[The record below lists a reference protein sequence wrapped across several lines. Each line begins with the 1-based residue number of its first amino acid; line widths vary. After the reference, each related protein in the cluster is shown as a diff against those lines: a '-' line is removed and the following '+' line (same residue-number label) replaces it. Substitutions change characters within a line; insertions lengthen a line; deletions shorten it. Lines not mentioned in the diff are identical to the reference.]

1 MKPAPAPATSEPY
14 VPQPGVIEQNEMF
27 DYALKHAPN
36 VLYSRYKQYG
46 QVRTLSLYH
55 HHLALTQMYAHS
67 WACWAGAPSSA
78 R

>member
-46 QVRTLSLYH
+46 QVRTL
-55 HHLALTQMYAHS
+55 
-67 WACWAGAPSSA
+67 
-78 R
+78 